1 MFGLRL
7 NSRPKSASNVDF
19 TGKRS
24 WLSSDLVQP
33 KTRFDLAVRAK
44 SNINRPEP
52 NILPLLRWLAY
63 MISRFLL
70 KGILGLVIKTHV
82 LHRERTRLRGGWL
95 FVSNHISH
103 FDPPFLTIAALR
115 KIDWMA
121 TRELYHPRPVAWWMH
136 AVDTFPVD
144 RERADRAATR
154 ETLERLKR
162 GRVVGIFP
170 EGGIRDGAHSVLE
183 GAPLKPGL
191 AGLAQLSGAPVVPCV
206 LIGSDQLYTH
216 RKWIPFRRSEA
227 WIAFGEPLHFA
238 GEGKE
243 ARTAFEDRITAALR
257 ALYAELKER
266 FQLSEQNLPQPPAR
280 RKGRL

>member
-1 MFGLRL
+1 M
-7 NSRPKSASNVDF
+7 A
-19 TGKRS
+19 
-24 WLSSDLVQP
+24 
-33 KTRFDLAVRAK
+33 
-44 SNINRPEP
+44 
-52 NILPLLRWLAY
+52 
-63 MISRFLL
+63 SRFLL
-70 KGILGLVIKTHV
+70 KGILALVTRTHV
-82 LHRERTRLRGGWL
+82 LHRERSSLRGGWI
-95 FVSNHISH
+95 FAANHISH
-103 FDPPFLTIAALR
+103 FDPPFFTVAAQR

-121 TRELYHPRPVAWWMH
+121 TRELYHPRSVALWMH

-154 ETLERLKR
+154 EAIARLKR

-170 EGGIRDGAHSVLE
+170 EGGIRDGVHSVLE
-183 GAPLKPGL
+183 GAPMKPGL

-216 RKWIPFRRSEA
+216 RNWIPLRRGRA
-227 WIAFGEPLHFA
+227 WIAFGEPLYCT

-243 ARTAFEDRITAALR
+243 ARAEFETKIADSLR

-266 FQLSEQNLPQPPAR
+266 FSLTANDLPQPPMR

>member
-1 MFGLRL
+1 M
-7 NSRPKSASNVDF
+7 
-19 TGKRS
+19 
-24 WLSSDLVQP
+24 
-33 KTRFDLAVRAK
+33 
-44 SNINRPEP
+44 
-52 NILPLLRWLAY
+52 RWLAY

-70 KGILGLVIKTHV
+70 KLILGVVVKTHV
-82 LHRERTRLRGGWL
+82 LHRERSRLPGGWL

-103 FDPPFLTIAALR
+103 FDPPFLTVAAFR
-115 KIDWMA
+115 KLDWMA
-121 TRELYHPRPVAWWMH
+121 TRELYHPWPVALWMK

-154 ETLERLKR
+154 ETLERVKR

-170 EGGIRDGAHSVLE
+170 EGGIRDGANSVLE
-183 GAPLKPGL
+183 GASLKPGL
-191 AGLAQLSGAPVVPCV
+191 AGLAQLSGAPVVPCA

-216 RKWIPFRRSEA
+216 RNWIPFRKSEA
-227 WIAFGEPLHFA
+227 WIAFGEPLYVE

-243 ARTAFEDRITAALR
+243 ARAAFEERIAAALR

-266 FQLSEQNLPQPPAR
+266 FALTEKDLPQPPAR